1 MKSTEM
7 GFVNKNKQRNNG
19 RTDMPGTDNQ
29 QWFYAM
35 ECLNC
40 GHQYHANGSDIR
52 ERKCPNCQGG
62 KV

>member
-40 GHQYHANGSDIR
+40 GHQYHANG
-52 ERKCPNCQGG
+52 
-62 KV
+62 